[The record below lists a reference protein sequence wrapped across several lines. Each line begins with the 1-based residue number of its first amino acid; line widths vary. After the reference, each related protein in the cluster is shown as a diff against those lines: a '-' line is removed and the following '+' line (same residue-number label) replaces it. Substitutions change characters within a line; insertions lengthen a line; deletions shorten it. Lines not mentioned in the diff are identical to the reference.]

1 MYLLFFSALA
11 VKGEHQHLVS
21 KFASS
26 VGFKESPLGLV
37 EEDAGTFWMRFVTWP
52 CLDSRGLC
60 IK

>member
-1 MYLLFFSALA
+1 MYLLFFSVFA
-11 VKGEHQHLVS
+11 VKGEQHLVS

-26 VGFKESPLGLV
+26 VGFKETPLGLV

-52 CLDSRGLC
+52 CLDSRGLY